1 MKEPEFNDE
10 FRKADQLKE
19 TILPYMLGCD
29 VTIQDGEHPNKG
41 MVKYH
46 CAPKTNWDEA
56 LR

>member
-1 MKEPEFNDE
+1 
-10 FRKADQLKE
+10 
-19 TILPYMLGCD
+19 MLGCD